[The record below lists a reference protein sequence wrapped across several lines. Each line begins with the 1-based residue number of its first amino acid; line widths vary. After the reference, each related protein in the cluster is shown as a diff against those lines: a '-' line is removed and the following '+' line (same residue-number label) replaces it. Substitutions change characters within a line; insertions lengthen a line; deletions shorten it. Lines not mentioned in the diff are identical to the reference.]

1 MSKDNIKNR
10 KATFDQILKEAQATG
25 QTVSENQIKQYVEN
39 VLKQVVDQEVAQ
51 FDSEIEQLLGSE

>member
-10 KATFDQILKEAQATG
+10 KAVFEQLLKEAQATG
-25 QTVSENQIKQYVEN
+25 QTVSEDQVKQYVEN

-51 FDSEIEQLLGSE
+51 FDSEIEQLLGS